1 VRVFRIDR
9 IQKLE
14 LSSAPEPHIY
24 EVENQAE
31 KMAFTIRIHSRPR
44 AAMERFSVERE
55 LLSRENEILSFS
67 REWVVRSIMASSGSV
82 EVVEPSG
89 LRNEI
94 AISAQAILDR
104 YKGH

>member
-1 VRVFRIDR
+1 
-9 IQKLE
+9 
-14 LSSAPEPHIY
+14 
-24 EVENQAE
+24 
-31 KMAFTIRIHSRPR
+31 
-44 AAMERFSVERE
+44 MERFSLERE
-55 LLSRENEILSFS
+55 LLAQENEILSFS

-94 AISAQAILDR
+94 VISAQAILDR